1 MLRRL
6 FPTSVALLLLL
17 ILLFLVAAS
26 GCTEKKKGWD
36 SNQFAG
42 VSRNVMLHKWQG
54 TWVLP
59 FRSTSSGERGKSA
72 IGTREIWT
80 VKGGRVD
87 RYNGIRTQERSIR
100 IIAPCLADFRWA
112 KRAKKNSPGTVG
124 ITYRVFYFNGET
136 LHVGNSGGFTWKGT
150 TFACFSSGEPRVVT
164 QRGSTCHLWEYP
176 VVHQVRKMK
185 RHKAKCRTY
194 NEGDKRFFEVRSP
207 KLYRGK
213 DRLRLEGNLLVD
225 PRNPAGPAQKFPS
238 HQAAFKAL
246 TAKR

>member
-1 MLRRL
+1 MLGRL
-6 FPTSVALLLLL
+6 IPTSFALLLLIGL
-17 ILLFLVAAS
+17 AAS
-26 GCTEKKKGWD
+26 GAGCTEKKKGWD
-36 SNQFAG
+36 SSQFAG
-42 VSRNVMLHKWQG
+42 VSRNVMLQKWQG

-59 FRSTSSGERGKSA
+59 FRSSRPGEKAKSA

-87 RYNGIRTQERSIR
+87 RYDGVRTQERHLR

-112 KRAKKNSPGTVG
+112 KRAKKNSPGTEG
-124 ITYRVFYFNGET
+124 ISYRAFYFNGET
-136 LHVGNSGGFTWKGT
+136 LHVGNVGGYTWKGT
-150 TFACFSSGEPRVVT
+150 TFVCFSSGEPRVVT

-185 RHKAKCRTY
+185 RHKAKCSIVT
-194 NEGDKRFFEVRSP
+194 EGDKRFFEIRSP

-213 DRLRLEGNLLVD
+213 ERLLFSGDLLVD
-225 PRNPAGPAQKFPS
+225 PRNPAQPARKYPS